1 MQNIIIIP
9 CMIAIAVSGMKLYAS
24 ITKDKRKENI
34 KLEILRHTIFSLIML
49 ILLIISAIIEIFI
62 STNILSNIIKYF

>member
-24 ITKDKRKENI
+24 IAKDKRKENI
-34 KLEILRHTIFSLIML
+34 KLEVVRHTIFSICMCIGLVIASFIEAYVSSNLMMML
-49 ILLIISAIIEIFI
+49 ANYL
-62 STNILSNIIKYF
+62 